1 MPVAGGLV
9 TMSRAQSANQE
20 DHLADNVV
28 KCVCTYCTHR
38 IIYIIHIKAQRASK
52 EENKNNNNNNNN
64 QKDHLADNVV
74 KCVCEK
80 VAAHT
85 THTEIDVQ
93 STGRKETKT
102 IW

>member
-28 KCVCTYCTHR
+28 KCVCEQASGTYCT
-38 IIYIIHIKAQRASK
+38 KA
-52 EENKNNNNNNNN
+52 
-64 QKDHLADNVV
+64 L
-74 KCVCEK
+74 
-80 VAAHT
+80 
-85 THTEIDVQ
+85 TEIDVQ

>member
-28 KCVCTYCTHR
+28 KCVCE
-38 IIYIIHIKAQRASK
+38 Q
-52 EENKNNNNNNNN
+52 
-64 QKDHLADNVV
+64 
-74 KCVCEK
+74 

-93 STGRKETKT
+93 STGREETKT
-102 IW
+102 IWSTLSKEIMSTARTRGHGL